1 MKKEKIL
8 KKLFSIVQQDIV
20 LNVIWYGNKK
30 GSDVDLFVLLDNDCG
45 YHPVRTQGLDI
56 IFVGKD
62 SLDTMLSHLDPIVVE
77 PLYGGE
83 TIYGPHDFIKICA
96 GKLSYN
102 DDVVPYLLQWAKTCY
117 EWAEDCMLMR
127 KKASALN
134 NLIFC
139 YSHIK
144 IAERYLETHKLVL
157 FKDTLDMWLIRNRE
171 IFKNPD
177 TEISEI
183 YLVCLMNRLKK
194 MLTKEH
200 RMIRSR

>member
-1 MKKEKIL
+1 VKEKIL
-8 KKLFSIVQQDIV
+8 KKLFSIVHQDLV

-30 GSDVDLFVLLDNDCG
+30 GSDVDLFVLLDNDCE
-45 YHPVRTQGLDI
+45 YYPVRTQGLDI
-56 IFVGKD
+56 VFVGKD
-62 SLDTMLSHLDPIVVE
+62 FLEAMLNHLDPIVIE

-83 TIYGPHDFIKICA
+83 TIYGSDDFIKICK

-102 DDVVPYLLQWAKTCY
+102 DDVLPYLLQWAETCH

-127 KKASALN
+127 KKASTLN

-183 YLVCLMNRLKK
+183 YLFCLMNRLKK
-194 MLTKEH
+194 MLTELENKL
-200 RMIRSR
+200 SS